1 MSLQQQIQ
9 NESEQFQALFDRLS
23 DTQSSEAAQSE
34 ARSYLISCQNRAL
47 LIQEKI
53 DTFNAAADKEHKRL
67 VGIQGHG
74 VKHIWYKLRGQLKQ
88 RLDEQEKKWLCEF
101 EKCKEEEQRLAAVQE
116 QINSTQNHLH
126 RCKIAYEEYVK
137 TKRALDEL
145 FERFFAG
152 VTPSYP
158 DEDTMEQNLKR
169 EKECLITLQNNHRNL
184 THIFHLLRKAHRAI
198 IVTRRALNDALDMNT
213 IDLFTN
219 SGIVDIFVSS
229 DLAKARNAATQAQ
242 QFINE
247 ASCLYP
253 HMAYVGDLHIE
264 QDNLIFNML
273 FDNIWTDLNMR
284 KKIREASDRIS
295 RADTVLARILLAI
308 RQKLDKCEADREQT
322 SKNVKQLAEEHFSA
336 RIAIVRNIIEPPPRY
351 SAV

>member
-1 MSLQQQIQ
+1 
-9 NESEQFQALFDRLS
+9 
-23 DTQSSEAAQSE
+23 
-34 ARSYLISCQNRAL
+34 
-47 LIQEKI
+47 
-53 DTFNAAADKEHKRL
+53 
-67 VGIQGHG
+67 
-74 VKHIWYKLRGQLKQ
+74 LR
-88 RLDEQEKKWLCEF
+88 EF
-101 EKCKEEEQRLAAVQE
+101 EKCEEEQQRLVAVQE
-116 QINSTQNHLH
+116 QIKSTQNHLH
-126 RCKIAYEEYVK
+126 QCEIAYEEYVK

-158 DEDTMEQNLKR
+158 DEDTMEENLKR

-184 THIFHLLRKAHRAI
+184 THIFQLLQKAHRTVI
-198 IVTRRALNDALDMNT
+198 IARRALNDALGMNN
-213 IDLFTN
+213 IDLFSN
-219 SGIVDIFVSS
+219 SGFVDILVSS
-229 DLAKARNAATQAQ
+229 DLAKARNAANQAQ

-247 ASCLYP
+247 ASRLYP
-253 HMAYVGDLHIE
+253 HMAHVGDLHIE

-284 KKIREASDRIS
+284 KKIREAVDRIS
-295 RADTVLARILLAI
+295 RADAVLGHMLLEI

-336 RIAIVRNIIEPPPRY
+336 RIVIVRNIIEPSPSY